1 MSEQENTEDK
11 ILNAARKVFTSKG
24 YAAARMDDIAKEAG
38 MNRALIHYY
47 FRSKEKMFQI
57 IFEEKFKIFFSSIS
71 QVLNSDNNVKEKVI
85 NLIRVYFIQLK
96 ENPDLPLFIMNEVNV
111 SPDNFIKLISN
122 FKVTP
127 KEAFKSFH
135 NQVQKEVEEGKIRN
149 IKPYVLIL
157 NILSLSIFPF
167 IARKMFI
174 NINNISETEYFK
186 ILENRIEDVINMVLN
201 DLIIDNNKLKDSK

>member
-1 MSEQENTEDK
+1 MLEQEKTEEK

-24 YAAARMDDIAKEAG
+24 YAAARMNDISKEAG

-71 QVLNSDNNVKEKVI
+71 SVLTSDKEVKEKVV
-85 NLIRVYFIQLK
+85 NLIRLYYTQLK
-96 ENPDLPLFIMNEVNV
+96 ENPDLPLFIMNEVNA
-111 SPDNFIKLISN
+111 SPDNFIKLISK

-149 IKPYVLIL
+149 IKPYILIL
-157 NILSLSIFPF
+157 NVLSLSIFPF
-167 IARKMFI
+167 IARKMFM
-174 NINNISETEYFK
+174 NINNISETEYFEM
-186 ILENRIEDVINMVLN
+186 LENRIEDVINMVLK
-201 DLIIDNNKLKDSK
+201 DLTIDNNKFKDSK

>member
-1 MSEQENTEDK
+1 MLEQENTEEK

-47 FRSKEKMFQI
+47 FRSKDKMFQI
-57 IFEEKFKIFFSSIS
+57 IFEEKFRIFFLSIS
-71 QVLNSDNNVKEKVI
+71 SVLTSDNDVKEKVV
-85 NLIRVYFIQLK
+85 NLIRMYFEQLI
-96 ENPDLPLFIMNEVNV
+96 ENPDLPLFIINAVNA
-111 SPDNFIKLISN
+111 SPENFIKLTNKLNVS
-122 FKVTP
+122 P

-135 NQVQKEVEEGKIRN
+135 IQVQKEVEEGKIRN

-167 IARKMFI
+167 IARKMFM
-174 NINNISETEYFK
+174 NINNISETEYFE